1 MFHKDNGSSPTPTC
15 GLLPLSNKTP
25 IILNSYGLKYDMR
38 NWKTE
43 MLGQVSSSNRI
54 SGETGFIVECS
65 DDIVM
70 NIEIDV

>member
-1 MFHKDNGSSPTPTC
+1 
-15 GLLPLSNKTP
+15 
-25 IILNSYGLKYDMR
+25 MR